1 MKEMNDEEL
10 QQLAE
15 QGSLINERLSLKD
28 EQNVATYQ
36 TLFTQ
41 LRAEPAEGL
50 PLSFAANVRR
60 AVQQHAYRKS
70 DLKFHLLLLF
80 IFTAILSTAFGFLYF
95 ISPVATEQVLSI
107 SPKFK
112 WSAGLAVLVFWS
124 IQFGSQRLN
133 NVS

>member
-28 EQNVATYQ
+28 EQNIATYQ

-60 AVQQHAYRKS
+60 TVQRQHERKA
-70 DLKFHLLLLF
+70 DLKFQIMLF
-80 IFTAILSTAFGFLYF
+80 FTFTAILIAAFGLLCL
-95 ISPVATEQVLSI
+95 ISPAAGEQMLNI

-112 WSAGLAVLVFWS
+112 WSAGLGILVFWS